1 MTHTIRILVFGG
13 FCAAATF
20 TGGCSSE
27 AAAPPTPGA
36 RPTADVPVTVT
47 TVTKKAVPLDLT
59 VVGTAEASS
68 TVAVHAQI
76 TGALNSVTFKEGDD
90 VTAGQ
95 VLFTLDRRPLD
106 ATLAQAQANL
116 ARDLAQASN
125 AKTQAGR
132 YQTLA
137 QRGLVSSQEVQAS
150 ATTAAALEAT
160 VGADQAAVENV
171 KVQLDYATITAPMS
185 GRTGAL
191 IVHEGNLVRANDA
204 IPLVVINQ
212 VSPINVVFGIP
223 EAQLST
229 FRRYLAQRT
238 LYVEASPPND
248 TAPPS
253 RGEITFIDNA
263 VDQTTGT
270 IKVKGSFPNTDGRL
284 WPGQFVNVVV
294 TMTTD
299 PAAVVI
305 PSLAVQA
312 GPQGQFVY
320 VVKPDQSVDLRPITV
335 ARTNGGDSVIKDGL
349 VSGETVVTDGQLRL
363 VPGSRVSV
371 KTDDAAQKG
380 TR

>member
-1 MTHTIRILVFGG
+1 MTHAIRTLIFGG
-13 FCAAATF
+13 LSAAVMF
-20 TGGCSSE
+20 TGGCASE
-27 AAAPPTPGA
+27 AAAPAPGA
-36 RPTADVPVTVT
+36 RPTPDVPVTVA
-47 TVTKKAVPLDLT
+47 TVATKAVPLDIT

-76 TGALNSVTFKEGDD
+76 TGALTSVNFKEGDD

-95 VLFTLDRRPLD
+95 VLFTLDRRPLE

-137 QRGLVSSQEVQAS
+137 ERGLVSSQEVQAS
-150 ATTAAALEAT
+150 TTAAAALEAT
-160 VGADQAAVENV
+160 VGADQAAIENAT
-171 KVQLDYATITAPMS
+171 VQLAYATMTAPIA

-204 IPLVVINQ
+204 TPLVVINQ
-212 VSPINVVFGIP
+212 LTPINVVFGIP

-229 FRRYLAQRT
+229 FKRYLAQRT
-238 LYVEASPPND
+238 LHVEASPPND
-248 TAPPS
+248 TARPS
-253 RGEITFIDNA
+253 RGQVTFTDNA

-270 IKVKGSFPNTDGRL
+270 IKVKGSFPNADGRL
-284 WPGQFVNVVV
+284 WPGQFVNVIV

-299 PAAVVI
+299 SAAVVV

-320 VVKPDQSVDLRPITV
+320 VVKSDQSVDLRPITV
-335 ARTNGGDSVIKDGL
+335 ARTNGGDTVVKDGL

-363 VPGSRVSV
+363 VPGSRVIV
-371 KTDDAAQKG
+371 KTDDDAQKG